1 MQLSID
7 EDLTYLFSR
16 RFRRYADLSL
26 VEKNLYDG
34 ITILP
39 VGIKLFM
46 NRELEYVYYTNGLI
60 VNQVSLKYWTQPY
73 HTIFFD

>member
-7 EDLTYLFSR
+7 DDLTYLFSR

-34 ITILP
+34 ITILS

-60 VNQVSLKYWTQPY
+60 VNQVFLKYWTQPY
-73 HTIFFD
+73 HTIFF